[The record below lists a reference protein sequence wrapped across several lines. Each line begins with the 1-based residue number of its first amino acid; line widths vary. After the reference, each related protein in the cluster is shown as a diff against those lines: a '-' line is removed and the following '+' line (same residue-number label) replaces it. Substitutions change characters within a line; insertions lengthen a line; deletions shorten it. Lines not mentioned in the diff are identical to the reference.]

1 MEDRG
6 VDSKGT
12 LMSRPR
18 LLAILLFVCI
28 SLVAAACVKKKP
40 IGPIAAPPATL
51 PVEAESTDHSSLE
64 IGFENGDDD
73 AIPDGFLAAE
83 TNGRGTAG
91 VWRLEDAPT
100 APAGKKVVTLFAP
113 MNVGESFNLLLA
125 KDTYPADLSLSVRLK
140 ANGGV
145 EDQGGGIVFRAK
157 DERNYYVA
165 RWNPLEQGIVVF
177 LTKDGVRTEIANVVF
192 DADPKAW
199 HQLTVSMK
207 GGRGEA
213 ALDGRW
219 KTTFNDAAI
228 RDAGKIGIWTKADA
242 ASSFDD
248 FRVTLGH

>member
-1 MEDRG
+1 
-6 VDSKGT
+6 
-12 LMSRPR
+12 MSFSSRSIAA
-18 LLAILLFVCI
+18 LVVISILLSACAKKSANV
-28 SLVAAACVKKKP
+28 SVAAASP
-40 IGPIAAPPATL
+40 AAPEKTEQLDDP
-51 PVEAESTDHSSLE
+51 SIE
-64 IGFENGDDD
+64 IGFETESAD
-73 AIPDGFLAAE
+73 AIPDGFFPTE

-100 APAGKKVVTLFAP
+100 APRGKKVVTLFAP
-113 MNVGESFNLLLA
+113 TNTGESFNLLLS

-165 RWNPLEQGIVVF
+165 RWNPPEHGIVVF

-219 KTTFNDAAI
+219 KTTFNDATF
-228 RDAGKIGIWTKADA
+228 RDAGKIGVWTKADA